1 MVVPSVPLRQSMSHS
16 KGFNPSSQLEEK
28 ATEYLNWL
36 LTPPGERAPKTKLAF
51 AESIGVAAKSLY
63 NWEHSEWFQSQIR
76 QARGPLYAS
85 WYGDIVGRMKEI
97 VDTGIAKDAIAAAR
111 VLLPHLDVAEDDRQA
126 DIDEEALMAALA
138 ALGIKVVDREAIA

>member
-1 MVVPSVPLRQSMSHS
+1 MST
-16 KGFNPSSQLEEK
+16 KRGFNPSSQLEDK

-36 LTPPGERAPKTKLAF
+36 LTPPGERDPKTKGAF
-51 AESIGVAAKSLY
+51 AESIGVAVKSLY

-111 VLLPHLDVAEDDRQA
+111 VLLPHLDVAEDDRQGE
-126 DIDEEALMAALA
+126 IDEEALMKALA
-138 ALGIKVVDREAIA
+138 AMGIRIVEKDDA